1 MQEIL
6 VGQGVIHGIQND
18 GTAMAITGTGMPGT
32 FILKKISGSHV
43 FDTKTVKDETDFTA
57 AMAAVDEGH
66 EIEIDWTFS
75 SGVGGTR
82 AAAAALAV
90 YAPPLTKVT
99 LAHNK
104 LQGTFSTSAGKL
116 FDGDFLYLGGAK
128 IDQSQSDFVTLTG
141 MKLKKWANVTQNAS
155 LTTAVS

>member
-1 MQEIL
+1 MAFTEIL
-6 VGQGVIHGIQND
+6 TGQGVLHGIQND
-18 GTAMAITGTGMPGT
+18 GTAMSITGYGT
-32 FILKKISGSHV
+32 FVLTKVGGAHV

-66 EIEIDWTFS
+66 EIEIDFTFS

-82 AAAAALAV
+82 AAAAALCV
-90 YAPPLTKVT
+90 YPAPLAKIT

-104 LQGTFSTSAGKL
+104 LQGVFATSAGKL

-128 IDQSQSDFVTLTG
+128 IDESNSDFVKMTG
-141 MKLKKWANVTQNAS
+141 LKLKKWANATQNAS
-155 LTTAVS
+155 LTTAVV